1 MLRGPPDT
9 GLSHPFTHD
18 VYSLL
23 ATSNSQASQAPS
35 SMIIAFGASAAGNKK
50 RIVKMYEKMDRRFAA
65 GNKKRIVKKS
75 RRCISSRV
83 KIIVINMIM
92 VTWAD

>member
-23 ATSNSQASQAPS
+23 ATSNSQASS
-35 SMIIAFGASAAGNKK
+35 TMMLIAVASAAGNKK
-50 RIVKMYEKMDRRFAA
+50 RL
-65 GNKKRIVKKS
+65 
-75 RRCISSRV
+75 V
-83 KIIVINMIM
+83 KIHQEGIHQMHKHHFHLIKGQDHRN
-92 VTWAD
+92 